1 MSSAYPKKGVGKII
15 MPKLVIVTGLSG
27 AGKTQAMRFL
37 EDLGFFCVDNLPPA
51 LISKF
56 AELCAQAASKINKI
70 ALAVD
75 IRGGE
80 FFNTLFEVL
89 HQIELQGTGYEILFL
104 EASDETL
111 VRRYKESRRRHPLSS
126 HGEILEVIREERNR
140 LQDLRGRANKIIDT
154 SNMAV
159 QQLKEEISAIYA
171 GNTNNSRL
179 HITVISFG
187 YKYGIPLDSDLV
199 FDVRF
204 LPNPYYDPALRPLS
218 GNDRPIRDYV
228 FGSPLTGE
236 FMVKFRDFIEFLI
249 PQYIK
254 EGKTTLMI
262 AIGCTGGMHRSVAL
276 ANRLGEILE
285 DSDWPVTVRH
295 RDIKKNRG

>member
-1 MSSAYPKKGVGKII
+1 

-27 AGKTQAMRFL
+27 AGKTQAMRCL
-37 EDLGFFCVDNLPPA
+37 EDLGFFCVDNLPPT
-51 LISKF
+51 LIPKF

-89 HQIELQGTGYEILFL
+89 HQIDLQGTGYEILFL

-126 HGEILEVIREERNR
+126 HGEILEVIREERSR

-159 QQLKEEISAIYA
+159 QQLKEEIAAIYA
-171 GNTNNSRL
+171 GNANNSRL

-204 LPNPYYDPALRPLS
+204 LPNPHYDPALRPLS
-218 GNDRPIRDYV
+218 GNERPIRDYV
-228 FGSPLTGE
+228 FGSPPTGE
-236 FMVKFRDFIEFLI
+236 FMEKFQDFIEFLI

-262 AIGCTGGMHRSVAL
+262 AIGCTGGMHRSVVL

-285 DSDWPVTVRH
+285 NKDLPVTVRH

>member
-1 MSSAYPKKGVGKII
+1 MI

-27 AGKTQAMRFL
+27 AGKTQAMRCL

-51 LISKF
+51 LIPKF
-56 AELCAQAASKINKI
+56 SELCAQAASKINKI

-80 FFNTLFEVL
+80 FFDTLFEVL
-89 HQIELQGTGYEILFL
+89 SEIDMQGIQYEILFL

-126 HGEILEVIREERNR
+126 HGESLEVIREERNR

-159 QQLKEEISAIYA
+159 QQLKEEIAAIYA
-171 GNTNNSRL
+171 DNTNTSRL

-204 LPNPYYDPALRPLS
+204 LPNPHYDPTLRPLS
-218 GNDRPIRDYV
+218 GNDRVIRDYV
-228 FGSPLTGE
+228 FGSPLTGD
-236 FMVKFRDFIEFLI
+236 FMEKFQDFIEFLI
-249 PQYIK
+249 PQYVK

-262 AIGCTGGMHRSVAL
+262 AIGCTGGMHRSVVL

-285 DSDWPVTVRH
+285 TRDLPVTVRH